1 MSIDGQEYRVYKEMG
16 HTVAWSER
24 SNGSDSSDDV
34 LHKRSARRSHILRK
48 SSIRRLQ
55 V

>member
-34 LHKRSARRSHILRK
+34 FTQEKRAPIAH
-48 SSIRRLQ
+48 SSQIEYP
-55 V
+55 